1 MKIGR
6 ETQFVDCR
14 ETMGIGLGGGLAQRG
29 TISDGY
35 SGGSKSDVIVV
46 GMSPGPR
53 HVTKPVCEITAGLR
67 REGINPSVLI
77 LDAGSSPPPDAST
90 IKGGYGSHFGIKVE
104 EIDVISRHKLCII
117 HLGNVKHHVVAKAK
131 AILKYIP
138 IKAII
143 VCQCPVT
150 LEDFAKAGIRT
161 ASVKPE
167 RPETLGEVVE
177 VVTDVV
183 RGESCPPEKVDEI
196 CKKVKF
202 FFEYTKGYGVKV

>member
-35 SGGSKSDVIVV
+35 HGGVKSGVIVI

-77 LDAGSSPPPDAST
+77 LDAGSSPPPDASSVR
-90 IKGGYGSHFGIKVE
+90 GGYGSHFGIKME
-104 EIDVISRHKLCII
+104 EVSTIAQHKLCII
-117 HLGNVKHHVVAKAK
+117 HLGNVKHHVVAKAR
-131 AILKYIP
+131 AILRYVP
-138 IKAII
+138 IKAIV

-150 LEDFAKAGIRT
+150 FEDFAKAGVRT
-161 ASVKPE
+161 RAIEPE
-167 RPETLGEVVE
+167 DPETLGEVVDI
-177 VVTDVV
+177 VTDVV
-183 RGESCPPEKVDEI
+183 RGESCPPEKIDEI
-196 CKKVKF
+196 CKKVVNF
-202 FFEYTKGYGVKV
+202 LYISGCE